1 MCQMVGNQI
10 QMVVIP
16 PKLSFSAQTRH
27 TKTV

>member
-1 MCQMVGNQI
+1 MCQMAGNQI

-27 TKTV
+27 SVTQ